1 LQYCGFAFTVIARSI
16 RDEAIQI
23 RADWIASLT
32 LAMTMPSG
40 RPPLPRN
47 VWILGF
53 VSLLMDL
60 SSEIYHALLPAFI
73 TLVLGLPATALG
85 AIDGVAEATANFAK
99 LVSGRLSDRSLR
111 RKPWVVAGYGLGAL
125 SKPLFPLA
133 TGVATVMGARFAD
146 RIGKGIRG
154 SPRDAM
160 VADETPPEI
169 RGRAFGLRQSLD
181 TVGALLAPLAAIGL
195 MAWFAS
201 DIRMVFW
208 IAVIPA
214 ACSFLLAWT
223 ALREPEQ
230 HLAPFKRSPLFAGF
244 KQLDKETKRL
254 LQVGFLFGLARF
266 SEAFLILK
274 GIEIGLSEA
283 LSPVTL
289 ALFNLAYVV
298 LAYPAGALSD
308 RMSPRS
314 ILMAGIAVLVAGDLV
329 LAKTSGMAGLI
340 IGVTLWGAHMALT
353 QGIFSRMIADSA
365 PEELRAT
372 SFGAFWFV
380 SGIAGLLASL
390 GAGLLWDREGSAATF
405 ATSAGIAAM
414 ALAMLSLLPEERRS
428 PPFQGTG

>member
-1 LQYCGFAFTVIARSI
+1 MRECDGAL
-16 RDEAIQI
+16 RDGAV
-23 RADWIASLT
+23 SKH
-32 LAMTMPSG
+32 
-40 RPPLPRN
+40 PPLPRN

-60 SSEIYHALLPAFI
+60 SSEIYHALLPAFV
-73 TLVLGLPATALG
+73 TMVLGLPATALG

-99 LVSGRLSDRSLR
+99 LASGRLSDRSLK
-111 RKPWVVAGYGLGAL
+111 RKPWIMAGYGLAAL

-133 TGVATVMGARFAD
+133 TSVITLLGARFAD

-181 TVGALLAPLAAIGL
+181 TLGALLAPLAAIAL
-195 MAWFAS
+195 MALFAS
-201 DIRMVFW
+201 KIRTVFW

-214 ACSFLLAWT
+214 ACSFLLAWL
-223 ALREPEQ
+223 ALREPEE
-230 HLAPFKRSPLFAGF
+230 HRAPLKRSPFFGGF
-244 KQLDKETKRL
+244 RKLSKETRRL
-254 LQVGFLFGLARF
+254 LAVGFLFALARF
-266 SEAFLILK
+266 SESFLILK

-283 LSPVTL
+283 LSPTSL
-289 ALFNLAYVV
+289 ALFNLSYVV

-308 RMSPRS
+308 RISPRE

-329 LAKTSGMAGLI
+329 LAWTNGMAGLVV
-340 IGVTLWGAHMALT
+340 GVTLWGMHMALT

-380 SGIAGLLASL
+380 SGIAGLFASL
-390 GAGLLWDREGSAATF
+390 GAGLLWDREGSSATF
-405 ATSAGIAAM
+405 ATSAGVAAM
-414 ALAMLSLLPEERRS
+414 AFMMLSLLVPERRPS
-428 PPFQGTG
+428 A